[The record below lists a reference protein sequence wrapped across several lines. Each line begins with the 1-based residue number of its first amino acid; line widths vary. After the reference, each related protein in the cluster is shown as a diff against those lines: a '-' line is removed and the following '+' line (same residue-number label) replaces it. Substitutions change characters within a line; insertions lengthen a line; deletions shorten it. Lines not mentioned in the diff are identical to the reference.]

1 MKGYVADIEDLTEH
15 NTDFRQVLYTGHH
28 LQLVLMALQ
37 PGEDI
42 GMETHA
48 THDQFFRIEK
58 GKGEVEIDGVSHRI
72 KGGDGIVVPAG
83 ARHNLTNTGDK
94 PLRLYTLYGPPN
106 HVDKLAQSKKS
117 DALASSEIFDGVAT
131 EDRPMVQETP
141 LAMPDRRQERGTGNA
156 SVAV

>member
-15 NTDFRQVLYTGHH
+15 NSDFRQVLYTGHH

-58 GKGEVEIDGVSHRI
+58 GKGEVEIDGVTHRI

-94 PLRLYTLYGPPN
+94 PLRLYTIYGPPN
-106 HVDKLAQSKKS
+106 HVDRLAQSRKS
-117 DALASSEIFDGVAT
+117 DALASTEVFDGAAT
-131 EDRPMVQETP
+131 EAHPGVRGVPV
-141 LAMPDRRQERGTGNA
+141 AMPGHGRGQGTRAATVSG
-156 SVAV
+156 

>member
-48 THDQFFRIEK
+48 TYDQFFRIEK
-58 GKGEVEIDGVSHRI
+58 GKGEVEIDGVIPTAPVCDSR
-72 KGGDGIVVPAG
+72 GIPFG
-83 ARHNLTNTGDK
+83 
-94 PLRLYTLYGPPN
+94 
-106 HVDKLAQSKKS
+106 S
-117 DALASSEIFDGVAT
+117 AL
-131 EDRPMVQETP
+131 
-141 LAMPDRRQERGTGNA
+141 
-156 SVAV
+156 